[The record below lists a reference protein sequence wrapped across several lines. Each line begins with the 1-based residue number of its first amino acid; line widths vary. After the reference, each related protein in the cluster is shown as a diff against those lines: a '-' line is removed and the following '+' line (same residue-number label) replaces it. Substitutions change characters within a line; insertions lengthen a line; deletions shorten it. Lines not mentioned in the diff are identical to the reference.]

1 MGKGNNCF
9 QKTLGEKAMRQ
20 KKKLLDKIKGR
31 ISELFPGV
39 KLSNKLRG
47 RRPHLILAF
56 AGLLLIYSCFTGAT
70 GFVRIAK
77 LHLEKNQLEKENQK
91 LLVKLVDIEIT
102 KKRLQNDP
110 KYIEFIARTRHFLS
124 RPGETIY
131 RFKE

>member
-1 MGKGNNCF
+1 
-9 QKTLGEKAMRQ
+9 MRH
-20 KKKLLDKIKGR
+20 KKKLFDKLKDK
-31 ISELFPGV
+31 ISELFPGL
-39 KLSNKLRG
+39 KLSNKLKG
-47 RRPHLILAF
+47 RRPHIILAF
-56 AGLLLIYSCFTGAT
+56 AGLLLIYSFFTGAT

-77 LHLEKNQLEKENQK
+77 LHLEKNQLEIENQK
-91 LLVKLVDIEIT
+91 LLSQLVDVEIA

>member
-1 MGKGNNCF
+1 
-9 QKTLGEKAMRQ
+9 MRR
-20 KKKLLDKIKGR
+20 KKKLFEKLKDK
-31 ISELFPGV
+31 ISELFPGLKFGK
-39 KLSNKLRG
+39 KLKSCK
-47 RRPHLILAF
+47 PHIILAV
-56 AGLLLIYSCFTGAT
+56 AGMLLIYSFFTGAT

-77 LHLEKNQLEKENQK
+77 LHLEKNQLQKENQK
-91 LLVKLVDIEIT
+91 LLAKLVDVEIT

>member
-9 QKTLGEKAMRQ
+9 QKRLGEKAMRQ
-20 KKKLLDKIKGR
+20 RKKLLDKIKNR

-47 RRPHLILAF
+47 RRPHLILAL
-56 AGLLLIYSCFTGAT
+56 AGLLLIYSFFTGAT
-70 GFVRIAK
+70 GFVRIARS
-77 LHLEKNQLEKENQK
+77 HLEKNQLEQENQK
-91 LLVKLVDIEIT
+91 LLAKLVDIEIT

>member
-1 MGKGNNCF
+1 MGKGNSCF
-9 QKTLGEKAMRQ
+9 QKRLGEKAMRQ
-20 KKKLLDKIKGR
+20 KKKLLDKIKSK

-47 RRPHLILAF
+47 RRPHLILAL
-56 AGLLLIYSCFTGAT
+56 AGLILIYSFFTGAT

-77 LHLEKNQLEKENQK
+77 LHFEKSQLEQENQK
-91 LLVKLVDIEIT
+91 LLAKLVDIEIT

>member
-1 MGKGNNCF
+1 MGKGNSCF
-9 QKTLGEKAMRQ
+9 QMTLVQKAMRR
-20 KKKLLDKIKGR
+20 KKRLLDKIKGKF
-31 ISELFPGV
+31 SELFPGL
-39 KLSNKLRG
+39 KLGNKLRG

-56 AGLLLIYSCFTGAT
+56 AGLVLIYSFFTGAT

-77 LHLEKNQLEKENQK
+77 LHIEKNQLEQENQK
-91 LLVKLVDIEIT
+91 LLAKLVDIEIT

>member
-1 MGKGNNCF
+1 
-9 QKTLGEKAMRQ
+9 MRQ
-20 KKKLLDKIKGR
+20 KKKLLAKAKDK
-31 ISELFPGV
+31 ISELFPRL

-47 RRPHLILAF
+47 RRPHIILAIT
-56 AGLLLIYSCFTGAT
+56 GIVLIYSFFSGAT

-77 LHLEKNQLEKENQK
+77 LHLEKNRLEKENHQ
-91 LLVKLVDIEIT
+91 LLAKLVDVEIT

-124 RPGETIY
+124 RRGETIY